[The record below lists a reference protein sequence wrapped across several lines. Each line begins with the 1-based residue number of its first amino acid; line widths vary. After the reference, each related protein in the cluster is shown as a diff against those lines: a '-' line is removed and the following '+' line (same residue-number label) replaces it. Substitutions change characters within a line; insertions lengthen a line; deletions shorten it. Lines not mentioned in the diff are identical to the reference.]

1 VREDA
6 RNEIISRE
14 KAEKLY
20 GVVLVG
26 EEYSI
31 DAEKTR
37 ALRAAT

>member
-14 KAEKLY
+14 QAEKLY
-20 GVVLVG
+20 GVALVG

-31 DAEKTR
+31 DTMKTR
-37 ALRAAT
+37 ALRAKT